1 MEQKKLVG
9 NEVKKLSNLFKR
21 RIDQSSVFNE
31 YDNITGLHGMVI
43 GFLFF
48 HHEQGD
54 LFQRDIETE
63 FSIRRSTATGI
74 LQLMEKNELIIR
86 EAVSYDARLK
96 KIILTPKA
104 ISLHEK
110 IRNEIMNTE
119 MELAKGL
126 TEEEIQN
133 FFATI
138 SKMKKNIE

>member
-1 MEQKKLVG
+1 MEQKKLIG

-21 RIDQSSVFNE
+21 RIDHSSVFNE
-31 YDNITGLHGMVI
+31 YDNITGLHGMMI

-48 HHEQGD
+48 HREQGD

-110 IRNEIMNTE
+110 ITNEIMKTE

-133 FFATI
+133 FLVTI
-138 SKMKKNIE
+138 GKMKKNIE